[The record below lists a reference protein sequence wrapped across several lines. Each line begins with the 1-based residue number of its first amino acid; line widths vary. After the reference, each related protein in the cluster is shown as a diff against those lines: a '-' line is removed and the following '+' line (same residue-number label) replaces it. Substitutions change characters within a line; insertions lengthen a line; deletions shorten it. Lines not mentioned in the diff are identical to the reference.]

1 MPLRCSTARRNNG
14 TRYVFCTGSNAEP
27 APQPRNPPP
36 RNQLMKVKQPPPPK
50 KGKGRP
56 KIINNVDAGDLVNKS
71 VYALNKLKEKVSAL
85 ASNSSATQ
93 NERIQAKRKLDQI
106 MSAIRQ
112 KKKK

>member
-36 RNQLMKVKQPPPPK
+36 RNQLMKVKQPPAPPK
-50 KGKGRP
+50 PKGKT
-56 KIINNVDAGDLVNKS
+56 KKVNVDAGDLVNKS